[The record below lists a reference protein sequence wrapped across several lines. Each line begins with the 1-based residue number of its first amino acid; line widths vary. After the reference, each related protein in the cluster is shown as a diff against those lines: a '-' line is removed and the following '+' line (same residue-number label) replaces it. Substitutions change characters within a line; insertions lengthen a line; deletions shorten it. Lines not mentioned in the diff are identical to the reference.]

1 MNAHPPSRKA
11 DKMPPT
17 KEIKDERRVKR
28 VTNAINNP
36 TSTLTNLQDALD
48 GLKGVRIFQDEIDS
62 WIYKAIE
69 FQRYDMVLEILGRSQ
84 VASKKAESAVLRT
97 FIFKNPRYLAKFVAS
112 PAFHPDCPNN
122 LETLMKTKPMDVQH
136 LAKFFILLRTGNLLV
151 AMEFLFSRSFF
162 RDLIHQ
168 NPDIRIRIQKQKLLL
183 RFWLLI
189 VKRNLPAW
197 RDSLY
202 YPGTGP
208 LYLKAYASFKRDL
221 PCLLTCV

>member
-1 MNAHPPSRKA
+1 
-11 DKMPPT
+11 MPAT

-36 TSTLTNLQDALD
+36 TSTLNNLQDALD
-48 GLKGVRIFQDEIDS
+48 DVKRIRIFQDEIDA
-62 WIYKAIE
+62 WIFKALDL
-69 FQRYDMVLEILGRSQ
+69 QRYDMVLEILGRRSRWPL
-84 VASKKAESAVLRT
+84 VKLESAVLRT
-97 FIFKNPRYLAKFVAS
+97 FIFKYTRYLAKFVAS
-112 PAFHPDCPNN
+112 PAFHPDCAHH
-122 LETLMKTKPMDVQH
+122 LEMLAKTKDEDIH
-136 LAKFFILLRTGNLLV
+136 RLATLFALPRTGKLLD
-151 AMEFLFSRSFF
+151 AMRWLFSWRFYRQLF
-162 RDLIHQ
+162 HN
-168 NPDIRIRIQKQKLLL
+168 NPDIQRRIQQQKLLL

-197 RDSLY
+197 RNSLY